1 MTTIYDVAREAGV
14 SISTVSLAL
23 NSPERVRPE
32 TLKRIMLAVDSLGF
46 VPKSEAMARA
56 RRGTGRVG
64 VIAPVTAFPTAFGL
78 RLSGIFAGTKN
89 ENMDIVLFDHESA
102 ATSRL
107 VSLPVT
113 RRVDGLIIMSVP
125 FDEAIEHRLLRQN
138 IPTVLLEIPHRGFS
152 TVIVDHEGG
161 GRDAGRLL
169 VERGHSRF
177 GYLGARQTH
186 DYPSQSRLQLAGFAS
201 AIGTAPDT
209 RSVDYGFANAV
220 EAGTEL
226 LSQPDRPTAILA
238 HDDLLASGLLLAAR
252 QLGLA
257 VPGDVAIVGFND
269 AHIAEPLG
277 LTTVRQPF
285 EESGRTAIRML
296 LERIANPDI
305 SPRDVTLRVSLIE
318 RDTT

>member
-1 MTTIYDVAREAGV
+1 M
-14 SISTVSLAL
+14 
-23 NSPERVRPE
+23 
-32 TLKRIMLAVDSLGF
+32 
-46 VPKSEAMARA
+46 
-56 RRGTGRVG
+56 
-64 VIAPVTAFPTAFGL
+64 IAPVTAFPTAFGL